1 MPNRHKKSDGSTVS
15 KNTLPPRSVKQGGG
29 RAIMSGVCSERAI
42 MSGVCSETWRLYAF
56 GIGGASVS
64 LATGGFS
71 MSGRW

>member
-29 RAIMSGVCSERAI
+29 RAIMSGVCSE
-42 MSGVCSETWRLYAF
+42 TWRLYAF